1 MTYEQYEDAIVGL
14 LAMPGVS
21 VTVLPHEAA
30 LVEMRA
36 TARPQLYVIINGSNF
51 GEPES
56 MGMTAQRETLQCEI
70 FIRAKARRGRLGIFD
85 LYGKISERLLGRKL
99 PDAVTPIAFSQ
110 FGYVAGIQ
118 NNWQYALTFSFDTY
132 RVEADSDETETVG
145 RIKRITIQTNEP

>member
-14 LAMPGVS
+14 LSIPGVS
-21 VTVLPHEAA
+21 VSVLPHEAA

-99 PDAVTPIAFSQ
+99 PDAVTPIAFDQ

-132 RVEADSDETETVG
+132 RVEADPDAAEAVG

>member
-30 LVEMRA
+30 LSEIRA
-36 TARPQLYVIINGSNF
+36 TARPQLYVIIHGSNF

-56 MGMTAQRETLQCEI
+56 MGLTAQRETLQCEI

-85 LYGKISERLLGRKL
+85 LYGKISERLLGRTL

-132 RVEADSDETETVG
+132 VTEADPETAEQVGTIKKITV
-145 RIKRITIQTNEP
+145 KT